1 MEAMAG
7 ARRPELAS
15 HQERSRHLVSR
26 LGGELGGELH
36 GDRQFTEICAD
47 LDCAVEFA
55 ACEGRSVA
63 DAIAAYLADLSSAA
77 RAQLGTIVWSLG
89 SFVTENL
96 PVMPRAAGLLLRTT
110 EDNTTT
116 RELEEIASS
125 DPVLAAGVL
134 RVANSARFGS
144 RFEINNIR
152 DAVMRVGV
160 PEARKALLASC
171 MERLFA
177 SKPLQEIWQ
186 HSQFVADSAWEIAG
200 ITGVDRETAY
210 VAGLLHDIGR
220 LAFVTAPVRM
230 REAEETF
237 LEAGFP
243 RVYAESLVYQKDH
256 AAFGAD
262 LLRKWTIPAGI
273 VEAVEY
279 HHRPELHK
287 SVLQAVLHLA
297 EEMSVRVAWTP
308 EEDLWREM
316 RRRAALDQVGISAE
330 QLSGLVTGKTA
341 DIRASA

>member
-1 MEAMAG
+1 MEALAG
-7 ARRPELAS
+7 IRRPELAA

-26 LGGELGGELH
+26 LGG
-36 GDRQFTEICAD
+36 DRQYEEICAD
-47 LDCAVEFA
+47 LDRAVEFS

-63 DAIAAYLADLSSAA
+63 DAIAGYLGDLSGAA

-89 SFVTENL
+89 TFVPRNL
-96 PVMPRAAGLLLRTT
+96 PVMPKAAGRLMKTT
-110 EDNTTT
+110 EEHTTT
-116 RELEEIASS
+116 RELEDIAAS
-125 DPVLAAGVL
+125 DPVLAAGIL
-134 RVANSARFGS
+134 QAANSARFGS

-160 PEARKALLASC
+160 PEARKALFASC
-171 MERLFA
+171 VSRLFA

-200 ITGVDRETAY
+200 LAGMEQEAAY

-220 LAFVTAPVRM
+220 LAFVTAPVKM
-230 REAEETF
+230 REWEESF

-243 RVYAESLVYQKDH
+243 RVYAEALVYQKDH

-262 LLRKWTIPAGI
+262 LLRKWTLPDGL

-279 HHRPELHK
+279 HHRPELNK
-287 SVLQAVLHLA
+287 SALQAVLHLA

-316 RRRAALDQVGISAE
+316 RRRAALDQLGISTG
-330 QLSGLVTGKTA
+330 QLSDLATTQKAG
-341 DIRASA
+341 IRASA